1 MTLEQD
7 RTRGLRLAAEFLQQL
22 HQGDAA
28 RLPADLARQVPYLV
42 RHFPS
47 IRDIADQAQSGGSQG
62 FGEPWLLP
70 EEHDSSGN
78 ES

>member
-22 HQGDAA
+22 SRGDAA
-28 RLPADLARQVPYLV
+28 RLPADLARQIPYLL
-42 RHFPS
+42 RHYPS
-47 IRDIADQAQSGGSQG
+47 ASDIANEARSGGRQE

-70 EEHDSSGN
+70 EDH

>member
-22 HQGDAA
+22 SLGDAA
-28 RLPADLARQVPYLV
+28 RLPADLARQVPYLL
-42 RHFPS
+42 RHYPS
-47 IRDIADQAQSGGSQG
+47 VSDISNEARSGGRQG

-70 EEHDSSGN
+70 EDH

>member
-22 HQGDAA
+22 SRGDAA
-28 RLPADLARQVPYLV
+28 RLPADLARQI
-42 RHFPS
+42 RHLLRHYPS
-47 IRDIADQAQSGGSQG
+47 VSDIANEARSDGRQEFGG
-62 FGEPWLLP
+62 PWLLP
-70 EEHDSSGN
+70 EDH

>member
-1 MTLEQD
+1 MTLEED

-22 HQGDAA
+22 SRGDAA
-28 RLPADLARQVPYLV
+28 RLPADLARQIPYLL
-42 RHFPS
+42 RHYPS
-47 IRDIADQAQSGGSQG
+47 VSDIANEARSGGRQG

-70 EEHDSSGN
+70 EDH